1 MAIHKRKRAPAQE
14 EEEPSSDFSVV
25 PQDDSDFSGSED
37 SVDIS
42 TALAG
47 NKKRKTSTKQ
57 KPRAGASAIAG
68 DGGDDDDVLQ
78 DIIRDSM
85 AKRDVKEGTE
95 VMKKTKGKNKLV
107 KGEIGGGSFQSMG
120 ACQMFICRSIH
131 AFRVLRFVR
140 LVGLHPWLLRSL
152 TLQGF
157 RTPTPIQRQSIPV
170 LLSNPPRDL
179 VGMARTGSGKS
190 LAFLVPLIQR
200 LGGRHATSFGARA
213 LIMLPARELALQVM
227 KVGKELARGW
237 REGDGGHA
245 GDKDNDDAED
255 GKRGQALRWGLIVGG
270 ESLDEQ
276 FEMISS
282 NPDV

>member
-1 MAIHKRKRAPAQE
+1 MAIHKRKRGPAHE

-57 KPRAGASAIAG
+57 KPRTGASAIAD

-120 ACQMFICRSIH
+120 AYHIFH
-131 AFRVLRFVR
+131 ADLYTHSKSDI
-140 LVGLHPWLLRSL
+140 L
-152 TLQGF
+152 
-157 RTPTPIQRQSIPV
+157 
-170 LLSNPPRDL
+170 RDL
-179 VGMARTGSGKS
+179 
-190 LAFLVPLIQR
+190 
-200 LGGRHATSFGARA
+200 
-213 LIMLPARELALQVM
+213 
-227 KVGKELARGW
+227 
-237 REGDGGHA
+237 
-245 GDKDNDDAED
+245 
-255 GKRGQALRWGLIVGG
+255 
-270 ESLDEQ
+270 
-276 FEMISS
+276 
-282 NPDV
+282 